1 MKGIGWKKK
10 IRQNIFAYMD
20 GRLIPSGTA
29 LRFSN
34 LGHDQQK
41 SSKTAKENSRVD
53 RAKER
58 SPVVRRLRQ
67 PRSTHEGSGQ
77 LRWVASLYASG
88 NVCASSPRLFGPVDH
103 LLNSFIWAEKE
114 PQTCTTTKL

>member
-1 MKGIGWKKK
+1 MKDYY
-10 IRQNIFAYMD
+10 R
-20 GRLIPSGTA
+20 RV
-29 LRFSN
+29 LRFDFQIWAMTST
-34 LGHDQQK
+34 K
-41 SSKTAKENSRVD
+41 SSKTAKGNSRVD

-88 NVCASSPRLFGPVDH
+88 NVLFH
-103 LLNSFIWAEKE
+103 LVFLGQLI
-114 PQTCTTTKL
+114 TC